1 MDLFPIGRIISG
13 GQTGVDRAAL
23 DFALGR
29 GIPCGGWCPAG
40 RRAEDGP
47 IPECYPLRET
57 ETEVYPQRTR
67 QNVRD
72 ADATVIVTRGSPRG
86 GTALTVR
93 MALTFGKPH
102 LVLDLGY
109 LRLGEAAAL
118 LRQWLWQVAP
128 VTLNVAGPRATES
141 PTLAKRVCLLLGK
154 SLTTSAGDPPPWP
167 PPRPRQPSLFENGEE
182 P

>member
-29 GIPCGGWCPAG
+29 EIPCGGWCPAG
-40 RRAEDGP
+40 RRAEGGP

-57 ETEVYPQRTR
+57 ETGVYPQRTR

-72 ADATVIVTRGSPRG
+72 ADATLIVTRGPPGG

-93 MALTFGKPH
+93 VAVALGRPH
-102 LVLDLGY
+102 LILDLGR
-109 LRLGEAAAL
+109 LRLGRAAAL

-128 VTLNVAGPRATES
+128 VTLNVAGPRATEA
-141 PTLAKRVCLLLGK
+141 PILGKRVCLLLGR
-154 SLTTSAGDPPPWP
+154 SLTGSTGAPPPWP
-167 PPRPRQPSLFENGEE
+167 PRRPRQPSLFDGGENL
-182 P
+182 